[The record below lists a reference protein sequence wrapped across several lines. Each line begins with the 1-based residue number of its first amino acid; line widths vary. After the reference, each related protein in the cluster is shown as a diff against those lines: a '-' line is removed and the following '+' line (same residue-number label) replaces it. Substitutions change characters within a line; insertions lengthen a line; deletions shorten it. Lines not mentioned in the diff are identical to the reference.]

1 MVLGDVSASPL
12 TIVDSVDP
20 KITRQFA
27 GIAALP
33 EEQRMVRIWGGI
45 HFRSSLEASDGMGRA
60 VVRHMFETVFR
71 PVR

>member
-45 HFRSSLEASDGMGRA
+45 HFRSSLEASDGRDA
-60 VVRHMFETVFR
+60 TFASCRIES
-71 PVR
+71 